1 MPCSR
6 GLSSNT
12 VALGFSTISPM
23 HIDMKM
29 CRTVVLA
36 DSFCWCFFLY
46 LRVCVFLCFVPA
58 YTCFS
63 TGSFDALVFVLLKV
77 PELKKLVVAKV
88 WLEIA
93 LRVLKG
99 SSFVEAYNPNSPR
112 VSRLFEEQHDRKV
125 AAAFNRHL
133 SPLSSA
139 HRSRQAAPL
148 SAHKLL
154 GKLGDAP
161 SWYIWQNPLQGSW
174 CQSPVKL
181 YFRLTEKIERKD
193 KEMHIHVP
201 SCSIHCGPVT
211 RTQHGHDGAGK
222 SPPHTWA
229 QTALHSL
236 SMQSNASTLLGWGKP
251 FDTVRRSL

>member
-29 CRTVVLA
+29 CCTVVLA

-133 SPLSSA
+133 KPLSSA

-154 GKLGDAP
+154 GKLSDAP
-161 SWYIWQNPLQGSW
+161 LLVHLAKSLARKLMPKSSKALFQVDWEDWEKAQGNA
-174 CQSPVKL
+174 
-181 YFRLTEKIERKD
+181 Y
-193 KEMHIHVP
+193 
-201 SCSIHCGPVT
+201 SCSIMFHPLWSS
-211 RTQHGHDGAGK
+211 D
-222 SPPHTWA
+222 
-229 QTALHSL
+229 
-236 SMQSNASTLLGWGKP
+236 
-251 FDTVRRSL
+251 